1 VALEILETPVAAAQ
15 VDALRGPRKRA
26 YSAFLLELAANG
38 CAAMSYRLA
47 GPEPLPR
54 LCVRHLRG
62 ADRVIVAF
70 EQLDRAWVV
79 LVGPHT
85 ADRESNIYDLLYRI
99 TGTPIE
105 PSERRTKP
113 PWRRGGHGTGQR
125 RGPGEP
131 AGPQNS
137 RRVRSIVG
145 CGHRAARSHRMP
157 PVATTLAPLATAEQ
171 IKIRAVQT

>member
-113 PWRRGGHGTGQR
+113 PCCDEEGTEPVSDEDLVNQLARRTRDVFGR
-125 RGPGEP
+125 
-131 AGPQNS
+131 
-137 RRVRSIVG
+137 
-145 CGHRAARSHRMP
+145 
-157 PVATTLAPLATAEQ
+157 
-171 IKIRAVQT
+171 